1 MAIKA
6 KSRGFLFDEVK
17 IDAPKRSAFDLSFE
31 NKLSLNF
38 GELVPVL
45 CKEVLPN
52 DDIELNSSIF
62 CRFAPLLAPMMH
74 KVDVMTYNFFVPNRI
89 IWKDWESFISPGN
102 GNVVMSN
109 QPSFVPP
116 KMPSLSLSQCLM
128 SGYTDKGD
136 EKKVARLC
144 DYLGLPFNPDSK
156 PGDFSNQQVSEL
168 PFRAYNKIYNDYF
181 RDQNLTAPYYD
192 GVSETSFSPASGN
205 MEIKAVSSAFQL
217 RRPKFKI
224 LNKCWEKDIFTSA
237 LTDPQRGASVML
249 PLGDSAP
256 IELKEG
262 ESQSFTAGVSGGT
275 IIVRTPGASAQS
287 SATWSPSSGS
297 ETATLV
303 YTKDGST
310 ANATV
315 TNATATIGVHN
326 LATKMQVDLSKAS
339 SITIESLRAAYSL
352 QEWLEKAARTGAR
365 YCESMLAHFG
375 QSIEDSR
382 LDRPEFLGGSRN
394 PVNISDVMQTSSTNE
409 STSQPLGDYA
419 GKAIST
425 GSDFTKYHV
434 PEHGWIM
441 TLICVIPRT
450 AYYQGL
456 PKQFQRFDYLDY
468 AWPEFA
474 HLGEQAIL
482 NKELY
487 CQGSSQKDADEIF
500 GYTPRYA
507 EYKYNPDEVH
517 GEFKTSLKFWHMA
530 RSFDSTP
537 KLNASFVECQPSYD
551 PFAVLQTGTDHVYC
565 DIWHDFKAI
574 RCLPMFGTPHF

>member
-1 MAIKA
+1 MSIKA

-17 IDAPKRSAFDLSFE
+17 IDAPQRSAFDLSFE

-89 IWKDWESFISPGN
+89 IWKDWESFISPGA
-102 GNVVMSN
+102 GNVTMAN
-109 QPSFVPP
+109 QPNFVPP
-116 KMPSLSLSQCLM
+116 KMPTISLPNMLPNF
-128 SGYTDKGD
+128 TDSSNVV
-136 EKKVARLC
+136 KVNRLC
-144 DYLGLPFNPDSK
+144 DYLGLPFVRESK
-156 PGDFSNQQVSEL
+156 AGDFSSQQVSEL

-181 RDQNLTAPYYD
+181 RDQNLTTPLYD
-192 GVSETSFSPASGN
+192 GVNVPPGYSVSDGYN
-205 MEIKAVSSAFQL
+205 MLTRTVGSVQVRI
-217 RRPKFKI
+217 PKFSIK
-224 LNKCWEKDIFTSA
+224 NKCWEKDIFTSA

-256 IELKEG
+256 IELKPG
-262 ESQSFTAGVSGGT
+262 ESGTINMGVNGGT
-275 IIVRTPGASAQS
+275 IIVRTPGAAAQS
-287 SATWSPSSGS
+287 TAQWSPSSGS
-297 ETATLV
+297 EQATLI
-303 YTKDGST
+303 YSQSGLT
-310 ANATV
+310 ANGTV
-315 TNATATIGVHN
+315 AGASANINVPN
-326 LATKMQVDLSKAS
+326 LAAKMQVDLSKAS

-375 QSIEDSR
+375 QSIEDAR
-382 LDRPEFLGGSRN
+382 LDRAEFLGGSRN

-434 PEHGWIM
+434 PEHGWII

-482 NKELY
+482 NKEIY
-487 CQGSSQKDADEIF
+487 CQGSSQSDAEEVF

-551 PFAVLQTGTDHVYC
+551 PFAVLQAGTDHVYC

-574 RCLPMFGTPHF
+574 RCLPLFGTPHF